1 MARINSPEDLDKLR
15 SEIKQAQDKPLV
27 IVGNGTCGEAQGSKA
42 IVDAFKEKLA
52 EKDLAD
58 KVDLRCSGCLGFCEI
73 EPIVIVRKNSVAGGA
88 PGILYNRVKPDD
100 VEEILTATVE
110 KGETVE
116 RLLYKDPATGNA
128 IEYENELPFYKLQT
142 RTLLSN
148 NFELDPRSFE
158 DYIRNGGYEAL
169 KKALFSL
176 EPQDIID
183 EVTSSGL
190 RGRGGA
196 GFTTGMKWGF
206 ARKAADD
213 QKYIICNADEGDP
226 GAYMDRN
233 ILESNPHSVIEGMV
247 IGAYAMGASK
257 GYIYLRGEYPLALK
271 HFKIAIEKA
280 KEVGILGGNILGLGF
295 SFDLEIYIGA
305 GAFVCGEETA
315 LIASIEGKTGEPQQR
330 PPYPA
335 QEGLWGKPTNINNV
349 ETWAN
354 VSHIIN
360 KGADWYANIG
370 TEESKGTKIFS
381 LVGKINNIGLV
392 EVPFGTPL
400 RHVIYDIGGGIPNDR
415 KFKAVQ
421 SGGPSGG
428 CIPAQHLD
436 TPIDYTDL
444 TKLGS
449 IMGSGGLIVMDE
461 DTCMVDIARYFI
473 NFTMDESC
481 GKCTSCREGTA
492 RMLEILEDICAG
504 VAEESSLE
512 LLEDLAKYT
521 IETSLCGLG
530 QTCPNPVL
538 TTLKYFKDEYLAHI
552 RDKECPARVCKE
564 LIYYD
569 IEANTCTGCTLCARK
584 CPVNAITGEVKN
596 PHKIDLDLCTKCG
609 TCAAVCNFGA
619 VNVKTGGQ

>member
-1 MARINSPEDLDKLR
+1 
-15 SEIKQAQDKPLV
+15 
-27 IVGNGTCGEAQGSKA
+27 
-42 IVDAFKEKLA
+42 
-52 EKDLAD
+52 
-58 KVDLRCSGCLGFCEI
+58 
-73 EPIVIVRKNSVAGGA
+73 
-88 PGILYNRVKPDD
+88 
-100 VEEILTATVE
+100 
-110 KGETVE
+110 
-116 RLLYKDPATGNA
+116 
-128 IEYENELPFYKLQT
+128 
-142 RTLLSN
+142 
-148 NFELDPRSFE
+148 
-158 DYIRNGGYEAL
+158 
-169 KKALFSL
+169 
-176 EPQDIID
+176 
-183 EVTSSGL
+183 
-190 RGRGGA
+190 
-196 GFTTGMKWGF
+196 
-206 ARKAADD
+206 
-213 QKYIICNADEGDP
+213 
-226 GAYMDRN
+226 
-233 ILESNPHSVIEGMV
+233 
-247 IGAYAMGASK
+247 
-257 GYIYLRGEYPLALK
+257 
-271 HFKIAIEKA
+271 
-280 KEVGILGGNILGLGF
+280 
-295 SFDLEIYIGA
+295 
-305 GAFVCGEETA
+305 
-315 LIASIEGKTGEPQQR
+315 
-330 PPYPA
+330 
-335 QEGLWGKPTNINNV
+335 
-349 ETWAN
+349 
-354 VSHIIN
+354 IIN
-360 KGADWYANIG
+360 KGADWYASKG

-400 RHVIYDIGGGIPNDR
+400 RHVIYDIGGGIPNGR

-492 RMLEILEDICAG
+492 RMLEILEDVCAG

-569 IEANTCTGCTLCARK
+569 IEADTCTGCTLCARK

-619 VNVKTGGQ
+619 VKVKTGGQ